1 MRRNERGGRDEL
13 RGFPPRRRAAVAWKG
28 ARVSD
33 AMPERASA
41 RERHN
46 RREPGRAER
55 MPLQIMSVLQ
65 SHLEPEDSSYG
76 FFIRAVGGRGGQAK
90 AGAGPPPPLSTS
102 KISGKDFDFV
112 YTPSMFHVEPF
123 ASYTPTRLC
132 RQCRLAL
139 HSDLHQVNH
148 GKPQCA

>member
-1 MRRNERGGRDEL
+1 MRCAATGAGAVTCSA
-13 RGFPPRRRAAVAWKG
+13 GFPRGVAPPWHGRAPV
-28 ARVSD
+28 VSD

-65 SHLEPEDSSYG
+65 SHLEPGGSPYG
-76 FFIRAVGGRGGQAK
+76 FFIRAAGGRGGQAK

-102 KISGKDFDFV
+102 KISGKDFGFV
-112 YTPSMFHVEPF
+112 YTPPMFHVK
-123 ASYTPTRLC
+123 
-132 RQCRLAL
+132 
-139 HSDLHQVNH
+139 QVNR
-148 GKPQCA
+148 